1 MKLYSKYHGVIEYQ
15 EADVITFPKGLPGFK
30 ELKRYILFP
39 MEENNVFNML
49 HSVDNLE
56 IGLLVVSP
64 FLVVK
69 DYEFDIEDN
78 LSKELKI
85 ENQVDVIVLNTVCM
99 NNDMKKAT
107 VNLKAP
113 IIINNKEKIGEQL
126 IIDNEKYLTKQP
138 LLREE

>member
-15 EADVITFPKGLPGFK
+15 EGDVITFPKGLPGFK
-30 ELKRYILFP
+30 DLKKYILFP

-69 DYEFDIEDN
+69 DYEFDIEET

-85 ENQVDVIVLNTVCM
+85 ENQEDVIVLNTVCM

-113 IIINNKEKIGEQL
+113 IVINNKEKIGEQL

>member
-15 EADVITFPKGLPGFK
+15 EGDVITFPKGLPGFK
-30 ELKRYILFP
+30 DLKKYILFP
-39 MEENNVFNML
+39 VEENNVFNML

-69 DYEFDIEDN
+69 DYEFDIEDA
-78 LSKELKI
+78 LTKELKI
-85 ENQVDVIVLNTVCM
+85 ENQADIIVLNTVCM

-113 IIINNKEKIGEQL
+113 IVINNKEKIGEQL

>member
-15 EADVITFPKGLPGFK
+15 EGDVITFPKGLPGFK
-30 ELKRYILFP
+30 DLKKYILFP
-39 MEENNVFNML
+39 MEENKVFNML

-69 DYEFDIEDN
+69 NYEFDIEDT
-78 LSKELKI
+78 LSRELKI
-85 ENQVDVIVLNTVCM
+85 ENQADVIVLNTVCM

-113 IIINNKEKIGEQL
+113 IVINNKEKIGEQL
-126 IIDNEKYLTKQP
+126 ILDNEKYLTKQP